1 MTRRVYSP
9 LHGVSVEDPRP
20 DGAADVVLDLHAER
34 TRRAAHAD
42 RDGWA
47 PVQDAW
53 DEQGVLAGRVRPDQ
67 FVARHLYW
75 LLTAIAAIG
84 ALIVIASHIE

>member
-9 LHGVSVEDPRP
+9 LHGVSVIDPRP
-20 DGAADVVLDLHAER
+20 DGAADVVFDLHAER
-34 TRRAAHAD
+34 TRRAARAD

-53 DEQGVLAGRVRPDQ
+53 DEQAAYVRADQFVGRHMYWALTALGVLACII
-67 FVARHLYW
+67 
-75 LLTAIAAIG
+75 TIAAF
-84 ALIVIASHIE
+84 IE